1 MEKKISA
8 RSEQNGKAI
17 HRNTGSLINTADRH
31 FEAAHYQGIMA
42 IYAHPSQGRAVKLS
56 YEDRMV
62 VDFVRC
68 SYLGLDNHPDIVGG
82 AVEAL
87 RASGALHWSC
97 ARTRLNFAGL
107 GDLEESLSDLFA
119 ARVITYT
126 TVLAANMSALPLV
139 ASGHLTGGPKP
150 IMVFDRLAHA
160 TLAYHKGTIAEETRV
175 ETIAHNDLEALERLC
190 RQNAAVAFVCDG
202 VYSMGGN
209 APISELRRLQE
220 KYGLFLYID
229 DAHGVSLFGEH
240 GEGFAKSQIGELG
253 DRTIIAASLGKGF
266 GASGGML
273 MLGTAHQEVLFRRFA
288 VAHAFS
294 ASLNTAAI
302 GAGLASA
309 RLHRTSELPRLQRAL
324 QEKIALLDALMPTA
338 QQGAPLPIRTVQF
351 GDELIAIGAA
361 RSLFQ
366 QGFYTSAI
374 FFPTVSKGHAGLRIC
389 VTATHTDDQ
398 IKSLC
403 LAIAKIKDE
412 IVSAFE

>member
-1 MEKKISA
+1 MRDKIFA
-8 RSEQNGKAI
+8 RADRGRKGS
-17 HRNTGSLINTADRH
+17 HRNTGSLVDTANRH

-42 IYAHPSQGRAVKLS
+42 IYAHPSQGRTVRLNH
-56 YEDRMV
+56 EDRTI

-68 SYLGLDNHPDIVGG
+68 SHLGLDNHPDIIQG
-82 AVEAL
+82 AVKAV
-87 RASGALHWSC
+87 RTAGALHWSC
-97 ARTRLNFAGL
+97 ARTRLNFADL
-107 GDLEESLSDLFA
+107 GDLEESLSNLFA

-126 TVLAANMSALPLV
+126 TVLAANMSALPLI

-150 IMVFDRLAHA
+150 VMVFDRLAHA

-190 RQNAAVAFVCDG
+190 RHNKAVAYICDG
-202 VYSMGGN
+202 VYSMGGS
-209 APISELRRLQE
+209 APIAELRRLQE
-220 KYGLFLYID
+220 TYNLFLYID
-229 DAHGVSLFGEH
+229 DAHGISLFGKH

-288 VAHAFS
+288 LAHAFS

-309 RLHRTSELPRLQRAL
+309 RLHRSAELPRLQDAL
-324 QEKIALLDALMPTA
+324 QRKITLFDDLMPTEQHGA
-338 QQGAPLPIRTVQF
+338 QLPIRTVHF
-351 GDELIAIGAA
+351 GDELLAIGAA

-374 FFPTVSKGHAGLRIC
+374 FFPTVAKGRSGLRVC
-389 VTATHTDDQ
+389 MSAGHTDDE

-403 LAIAKIKDE
+403 AAIGASMDE
-412 IVSAFE
+412 IRTMSE